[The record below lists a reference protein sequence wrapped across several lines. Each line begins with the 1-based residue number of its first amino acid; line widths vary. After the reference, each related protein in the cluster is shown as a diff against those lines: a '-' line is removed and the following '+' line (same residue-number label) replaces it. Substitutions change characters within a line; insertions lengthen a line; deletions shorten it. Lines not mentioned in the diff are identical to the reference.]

1 MMYYN
6 KETKQ
11 VQSNPPWGNNKISD
25 SLKSKKFS
33 NWEEV
38 SDSFILTLEE
48 SLEFKKANLE
58 VKYNKTISNI
68 KDSMVTAILQD
79 DSQTQS
85 ELKEEYIQVVNDYE
99 NQLKDLEENK

>member
-1 MMYYN
+1 MKYYN

>member
-1 MMYYN
+1 MKYYN

-99 NQLKDLEENK
+99 NQLKDLEESK

>member
-38 SDSFILTLEE
+38 SNDFILTLEE
-48 SLEFKKANLE
+48 PLESKKANLE
-58 VKYNKTISNI
+58 AKYNETISNL

-99 NQLKDLEENK
+99 NQLKDLKENK

>member
-1 MMYYN
+1 MKYYN

-33 NWEEV
+33 NWKEV